1 MADLQIA
8 ADVLRCFS
16 TERPTLSM
24 TEVATLL
31 GLPKSNASRLL
42 RAMRDAGFLEIVGPQ
57 HRYRPGLVVFETGRL
72 FRSQS
77 TLLARADEVVA
88 RVSAKVGHTGFVS
101 LRDGADVL
109 GLTHHPGRGTLR
121 VVTPTGRRL
130 AAFASA
136 TGRALLASLTNAEI
150 EDLHRPFPRPPSP
163 TAPQSI
169 TELMARVEQ
178 ARRDGFAESHDESN
192 RGVGAIAVGVSDP
205 DSGEALAM
213 CIAYPAAMIT
223 ADEREAITHD
233 LRAGARTIAAAIGE
247 QAWAGPS
254 ARRLKRA

>member
-1 MADLQIA
+1 MADLHIA
-8 ADVLRCFS
+8 AGVLHCFS

-24 TEVATLL
+24 TEVANLL

-42 RAMRDAGFLEIVGPQ
+42 RAMRDAGFLESVGPHQ
-57 HRYRPGLVVFETGRL
+57 RYRPGLVVFETGRL

-77 TLLARADEVVA
+77 TLLATADEVVA
-88 RVSAKVGHTGFVS
+88 RVSAKVGHTGFIS

-136 TGRALLASLTNAEI
+136 TGRVLLAGLADATI
-150 EDLHRPFPRPPSP
+150 EDLHRPFPQPPSP
-163 TAPQSI
+163 TAPQSLA
-169 TELMARVEQ
+169 ELMERIERT
-178 ARRDGFAESHDESN
+178 RRDGFAESHDESN

-205 DSGEALAM
+205 DTGEALAM

-223 ADEREAITHD
+223 PDEREVIIRD
-233 LRAGARTIAAAIGE
+233 LRAGARAIGE
-247 QAWAGPS
+247 QALTWAG
-254 ARRLKRA
+254 AKRLKRA